1 MSAPQG
7 YGHDQFQDQ
16 PQDQHSTAPPF
27 DDAGA
32 AVGAPKKKK
41 RGYAAGAFEVATGAN
56 AAVGGQMQGG
66 APPAPQFGGYPQTDQ
81 HQQPQQAAAGYQYDQ
96 SYGAPQA
103 VAPQQGYGSYPA
115 PDQTAQASGQGI
127 TGITQGMAGMNMGA
141 QQPNTVPIAQAR
153 QAALNQLYP
162 SDLLNQP
169 FNVAEIDLPPPP
181 INLPPNVSHFYT
193 N

>member
-16 PQDQHSTAPPF
+16 PQDQHSAAPSF

-66 APPAPQFGGYPQTDQ
+66 APPAAQFGGYPQPDQ
-81 HQQPQQAAAGYQYDQ
+81 QQQPQQPAGGYQYDQ
-96 SYGAPQA
+96 AYGAPQA

-127 TGITQGMAGMNMGA
+127 TGITQGMAGMNMGT

-181 INLPPNVSHFYT
+181 INLPPNVSHCCT